1 MSAVMQDQA
10 MQTQAAGKASL
21 LQASGLVVKADE
33 RRLLDGVH
41 LELQPG
47 QLLGVL
53 GPNGAGKTTLLRA
66 LLGVVQ
72 PEQGAITLED
82 KPLQHWSARERARRM
97 AYLAQGQ
104 QVHWPL
110 PVRDV
115 VALGRL
121 PHGDGHT
128 ASGRQA
134 VEQAMELADCHTL
147 AARNVQTLSGGER
160 ARVLLARALAT
171 QAPVLLA
178 DEPLAALDPA
188 HQLHIMAL
196 LQQLA
201 GQGMAVAVVLHDL
214 TLASRFC
221 TQVCVLQQGRM
232 VARGAPH
239 AVLDDDLLQ
248 QVFNLQVLRMEQ
260 PGASCVVP
268 WEVFA

>member
-1 MSAVMQDQA
+1 MSAAA
-10 MQTQAAGKASL
+10 MSATRVQEQGNTVPL
-21 LQASGLVVKADE
+21 LQASGLQVRADA
-33 RRLLDGVH
+33 RMLLDGVN
-41 LELQPG
+41 LQLQPG

-66 LLGVVQ
+66 LLGVLH
-72 PEQGAITLED
+72 PGQGTVTLEG
-82 KPLQHWSARERARRM
+82 KPLQRWSARERARRM

-121 PHGDGHT
+121 PHGDDHT
-128 ASGRQA
+128 AAGRQA

-171 QAPVLLA
+171 QTPVLLA

-188 HQLHIMAL
+188 HQLQIMGL

-201 GQGMAVAVVLHDL
+201 FKGMAVAVVLHDL

-221 TQVCVLQQGRM
+221 TEVSVLQQGRM
-232 VARGAPH
+232 VAQGAPH
-239 AVLDDDLLQ
+239 AVLNDDLLQ
-248 QVFNLQVLRMEQ
+248 QVFKLQVLRMDQ

>member
-1 MSAVMQDQA
+1 MNAV
-10 MQTQAAGKASL
+10 
-21 LQASGLVVKADE
+21 LQAQGLQVKADA
-33 RRLLDGVH
+33 RQLLDGVNVA
-41 LELQPG
+41 LQPG

-53 GPNGAGKTTLLRA
+53 GPNGAGKTTLLRT
-66 LLGVVQ
+66 LLGVLPAQ
-72 PEQGAITLED
+72 QGTVALAD
-82 KPLQHWSARERARRM
+82 KALADWSARERARRM

-121 PHGDGHT
+121 PHGDGHLDT
-128 ASGRQA
+128 GKQA
-134 VEQAMELADCHTL
+134 VEHAMQLADCHTL
-147 AARNVQTLSGGER
+147 AQRNVQTLSGGER

-188 HQLHIMAL
+188 HQLQIMRL

-201 GQGMAVAVVLHDL
+201 AEGMAIAVVLHDL

-221 TQVCVLQQGRM
+221 THVCVLEQGCV
-232 VARGAPH
+232 VAQGAPH
-239 AVLDDDLLQ
+239 AVLNDDLLQ
-248 QVFNLQVLRMEQ
+248 RVFNLQVLRMDQ

>member
-1 MSAVMQDQA
+1 MSAVTLDPA

-41 LELQPG
+41 LELQSG

-72 PEQGAITLED
+72 PEQGSIMLEGE
-82 KPLQHWSARERARRM
+82 PLQRWSARERARRM
-97 AYLAQGQ
+97 AYLAQGK

-134 VEQAMELADCHTL
+134 VAQAMQLADCHSL